1 MTRSDFDIIV
11 IGGSSGSIPVLM
23 DIIDALPEAFG
34 IPIVIVVHRLKN
46 VKSELKT
53 VLSQT
58 RDIKEPDDKE
68 PLKGGYIY
76 LTPQNYHLLV
86 EDNKTFSLD
95 YSELINHSRPAI
107 DVTFMSVADVYKSKT
122 LGILLSGA
130 NADGAEGMAHICSQG
145 GCAIAQ
151 DPQTAQYG
159 TMPEAAIKKNE
170 AVEIH
175 TPQTIVDTLLS
186 IFRTHTHTI

>member
-11 IGGSSGSIPVLM
+11 IGGSSGSIPVLI
-23 DIIDALPEAFG
+23 DIIDALPMAFG
-34 IPIVIVVHRLKN
+34 IPIIIVVHRMKN
-46 VKSELKT
+46 VTSELRK

-58 RDIKEPDDKE
+58 MDIKEPDDKE
-68 PLKGGYIY
+68 PIKGGCIY
-76 LTPQNYHLLV
+76 LAPQNYHLLA
-86 EDNKTFSLD
+86 EDNRTFSMD
-95 YSELINHSRPAI
+95 YSELINYSRPSI
-107 DVTFMSVADVYKSKT
+107 DVTFMSVADVYKNKT

-130 NADGAEGMAHICSQG
+130 NVDGAEGMAYICAQG

-151 DPQTAQYG
+151 APETAQYG

-170 AVEIH
+170 AVEIY

-186 IFRTHTHTI
+186 IFRTHTPTV